1 MADNFQ
7 KFDEKHLQFRHPF
20 TLTISG
26 STGSGK
32 SEWVMRM
39 LRNLNALVSEPISE
53 IFYCYGELN
62 PNIIQLQKSGHIGGC
77 RVVVHAGSPTED
89 QVNRRAKESDGK
101 LLMVLD
107 DLMVG
112 MGQQFLDTVF
122 TRGSH
127 NWGGELR
134 VARNNSHYLV
144 LMRNPAGALQV
155 RTLASQLFPSKN
167 NYFTEAYRDATEK
180 QFGYLLIDMHPES
193 PELLRL
199 KTNIYGEQGRRRRA
213 VKHNMNVSPLM
224 LKNADFLRHFRSK
237 YRSKSSQRQMIENAL
252 DEQLLCFVEMCFNV
266 LKGRVPLGK
275 RQIQRLGELKHQLRS
290 LARAR
295 CAK

>member
-7 KFDEKHLQFRHPF
+7 KFDEKHLQLRHPF

-32 SEWVMRM
+32 SEWVLRM
-39 LRNLNALVSEPISE
+39 LRNVNALVSEPISE

-77 RVVVHAGSPTED
+77 RVIVHAGSPTEE
-89 QVNRRAKESDGK
+89 QVNRRAKECDGK

-112 MGQQFLDTVF
+112 LGQQFLDTVF

-127 NWGGELR
+127 NWGVSVVLVTQHLFAKELR

-155 RTLASQLFPSKN
+155 RTLASQLFPTKS

-180 QFGYLLIDMHPES
+180 QFGYLLIDMQPES

-199 KTNIYGEQGRRRRA
+199 KTNIYGEQGGLP
-213 VKHNMNVSPLM
+213 PLV
-224 LKNADFLRHFRSK
+224 
-237 YRSKSSQRQMIENAL
+237 Y
-252 DEQLLCFVEMCFNV
+252 V
-266 LKGRVPLGK
+266 
-275 RQIQRLGELKHQLRS
+275 
-290 LARAR
+290 
-295 CAK
+295 AK

>member
-1 MADNFQ
+1 
-7 KFDEKHLQFRHPF
+7 
-20 TLTISG
+20 
-26 STGSGK
+26 
-32 SEWVMRM
+32 
-39 LRNLNALVSEPISE
+39 
-53 IFYCYGELN
+53 
-62 PNIIQLQKSGHIGGC
+62 
-77 RVVVHAGSPTED
+77 
-89 QVNRRAKESDGK
+89 
-101 LLMVLD
+101 MVLD

-127 NWGGELR
+127 NWGVSVVLVTQHLFAKELR

-155 RTLASQLFPSKN
+155 RTLASQLFPTKS

-199 KTNIYGEQGRRRRA
+199 KTNIYGEQG
-213 VKHNMNVSPLM
+213 
-224 LKNADFLRHFRSK
+224 
-237 YRSKSSQRQMIENAL
+237 
-252 DEQLLCFVEMCFNV
+252 
-266 LKGRVPLGK
+266 GK
-275 RQIQRLGELKHQLRS
+275 LQIQRLGALKHHLRR

-295 CAK
+295 CAKTARRVLLLNRQNQHHQTGAGFPVMASMLTSILLPLLMDKLLPKRD